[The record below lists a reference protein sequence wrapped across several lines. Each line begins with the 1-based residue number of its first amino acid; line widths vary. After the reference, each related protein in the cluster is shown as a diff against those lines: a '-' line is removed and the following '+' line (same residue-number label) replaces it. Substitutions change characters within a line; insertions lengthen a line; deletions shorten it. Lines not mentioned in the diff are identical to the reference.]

1 MDQAIM
7 VREKSVYI
15 FMYDDGKRVL
25 SALAFLTMI
34 ILGLGFM
41 CLNQWVT
48 LIFGGLVVVVGI
60 CKFVDACFFKRIIIN
75 KTHITKEWLYFGKRS
90 IKLSN
95 LQVGVV
101 KGLGSGTIFFHQKDS
116 IGLNR
121 IPIQLEVLPIGNTGF
136 NLIRKILIQKGI
148 ITGDELSWN
157 NS

>member
-60 CKFVDACFFKRIIIN
+60 CKFVDACFFKRIIIS
-75 KTHITKEWLYFGKRS
+75 KAHITKEWFYLGKRS
-90 IKLSN
+90 IKL
-95 LQVGVV
+95 
-101 KGLGSGTIFFHQKDS
+101 
-116 IGLNR
+116 
-121 IPIQLEVLPIGNTGF
+121 
-136 NLIRKILIQKGI
+136 LIY
-148 ITGDELSWN
+148 ELAL
-157 NS
+157 